1 MLSLSN
7 VHRDVPARKGR
18 FEILKGISFEA
29 KAGEVTALLGPN
41 GAGKTTTLSTA
52 QGIDPATSGTVRLLG
67 VDPYRAGAGLRSQ
80 VGVMLQEGGLPMAVT
95 GERLLQHLQRLYTHP
110 ADIDGLMDRLEIHDF
125 KDRQIRRLSGGQ
137 RQRLG
142 MAAALVG
149 RPKVVFLDEPSAG
162 LDPVSRRIVFELI
175 EELKTLGVCII
186 LTTHL
191 LEDAQRLA
199 DRVVLIQDG
208 RVEASGTVAELTSTG
223 FHPSLKV
230 KLSQRLSP
238 EQIADFPAPVPLG
251 QDRFSTD
258 DCLLWR
264 VSGIEAT
271 ADLHDISGLLRKH
284 NIMPVEFGLNGKSLE
299 DVFWEL
305 TAYDHA

>member
-7 VHRDVPARKGR
+7 VHRNVPTRKGR

-41 GAGKTTTLSTA
+41 GAGKTTTLSIA
-52 QGIDPATSGTVRLLG
+52 QGIDPASHGTVRLLG
-67 VDPYRAGAGLRSQ
+67 VDPYRAGAALRSQ

-95 GERLLQHLQRLYTHP
+95 GERLLQHLQRLYLHP
-110 ADIDGLMDRLEIHDF
+110 ASIDGLMDRLEIHSF

-142 MAAALVG
+142 MATALVG
-149 RPKVVFLDEPSAG
+149 RPQVVFLDEPSAG
-162 LDPVSRRIVFELI
+162 LDPVSRSIVFDLI
-175 EELKTLGVCII
+175 EELKSLGVCII

-199 DRVVLIQDG
+199 DQVVLIRDG
-208 RVEASGTVAELTSTG
+208 RVEAAGTVEELTSTG
-223 FHPSLKV
+223 LRPP
-230 KLSQRLSP
+230 LSFRLATP
-238 EQIADFPAPVPLG
+238 LTARQEEDFPAHLTLHSETISADSIVW
-251 QDRFSTD
+251 
-258 DCLLWR
+258 C
-264 VSGIEAT
+264 VAGIET
-271 ADLHDISGLLRKH
+271 PSDLHALTAWWVRHDLMPSDLGLT
-284 NIMPVEFGLNGKSLE
+284 GKSLE

-305 TAYDHA
+305 TAHDHA

>member
-7 VHRDVPARKGR
+7 VHRDVPTRKGR
-18 FEILKGISFEA
+18 FHILKGISFEA

-41 GAGKTTTLSTA
+41 GAGKTTTLSIA
-52 QGIDPATSGTVRLLG
+52 QGIDPVSSGRVQLLG
-67 VDPYRAGAGLRSQ
+67 VDPYRADAGLRSQ

-95 GERLLQHLQRLYTHP
+95 GEHLLEHLQRLYLHP
-110 ADIDGLMDRLEIHDF
+110 ADIDGLMERLEIHPF

-149 RPKVVFLDEPSAG
+149 RPRVVFLDEPSAG

-175 EELKTLGVCII
+175 EELKALGVCII

-199 DRVVLIQDG
+199 DHVVLIRDG
-208 RVEASGTVAELTSTG
+208 RVEAAGTVDELTATG
-223 FHPSLKV
+223 LRPPLAF
-230 KLSQRLSP
+230 RLETALTP
-238 EQIADFPAPVPLG
+238 QQQQDFPAQLSLSAEGVTG
-251 QDRFSTD
+251 GDVV
-258 DCLLWR
+258 WH
-264 VSGIEAT
+264 VAGIET
-271 ADLHDISGLLRKH
+271 PTDLHALTAWWVRHDL
-284 NIMPVEFGLNGKSLE
+284 MPVDLGLTGKSLE

-305 TAYDHA
+305 TTHDRA

>member
-7 VHRDVPARKGR
+7 VHREVRVRKGR
-18 FEILKGISFEA
+18 FHILKGISFEA

-41 GAGKTTTLSTA
+41 GAGKTTTLSIA

-67 VDPYRAGAGLRSQ
+67 VDPYRAGADLRSQ

-95 GERLLQHLQRLYTHP
+95 GERLLQHLQRLYRYP
-110 ADIDGLMDRLEIHDF
+110 ADIDGLMDRLQIHDY

-149 RPKVVFLDEPSAG
+149 RPKVIFLDEPSAG
-162 LDPVSRRIVFELI
+162 LDPVSRRIVFDLI
-175 EELKTLGVCII
+175 EELKSLGVCII

-199 DRVVLIQDG
+199 DHVVLIRDG
-208 RVEASGTVAELTSTG
+208 RVEAAGTVEELTSTG
-223 FHPSLKV
+223 LHPP
-230 KLSQRLSP
+230 LSFRLDTP
-238 EQIADFPAPVPLG
+238 LTAAQQHDFPTHLTL
-251 QDRFSTD
+251 STD
-258 DCLLWR
+258 EVAPTSLVWY
-264 VSGIEAT
+264 VSGIET
-271 ADLHDISGLLRKH
+271 PADLHALSAWWVRHDL
-284 NIMPVEFGLNGKSLE
+284 MPVDLGLTGKSLE
-299 DVFWEL
+299 DVFMEL
-305 TAYDHA
+305 TAHDHA

>member
-7 VHRDVPARKGR
+7 VHRDVPTRKGR
-18 FEILKGISFEA
+18 FHILKGISFEA

-41 GAGKTTTLSTA
+41 GAGKTTTLSIA
-52 QGIDPATSGTVRLLG
+52 QGIDPATSGVVRLLG
-67 VDPYRAGAGLRSQ
+67 VDPYRADAELRSQ

-95 GERLLQHLQRLYTHP
+95 GQRLLEHLQRLYLHP
-110 ADIDGLMDRLEIHDF
+110 ADIDGLMDRLEIRSF

-149 RPKVVFLDEPSAG
+149 LPCVVFLDEPSAG
-162 LDPVSRRIVFELI
+162 LDPVSRQIVFELI
-175 EELKTLGVCII
+175 EELKSLGVCII

-199 DRVVLIQDG
+199 DHVVLIRDG
-208 RVEASGTVAELTSTG
+208 KVEAAGTVDELTATG
-223 FHPSLKV
+223 LHPPLSFRLETP
-230 KLSQRLSP
+230 LTASQR
-238 EQIADFPAPVPLG
+238 QDFPAHLTL
-251 QDRFSTD
+251 STD
-258 DCLLWR
+258 AIEAGPVVWQ
-264 VSGIEAT
+264 VSGIET
-271 ADLHDISGLLRKH
+271 PADLHALTGWWLRH
-284 NIMPVEFGLNGKSLE
+284 DLMPVNLGLKGKSLE

-305 TAYDHA
+305 TAHDHA

>member
-7 VHRDVPARKGR
+7 VHRDVPTRKGR
-18 FEILKGISFEA
+18 FHILKGISFDA

-41 GAGKTTTLSTA
+41 GAGKTTTLSIA
-52 QGIDPATSGTVRLLG
+52 QGIDPASSGTVRLLD
-67 VDPYRAGAGLRSQ
+67 VDPYRAGAELRSQ

-95 GERLLQHLQRLYTHP
+95 GHRLLEHLQRLYLHP

-149 RPKVVFLDEPSAG
+149 RPRVVFLDEPSAG

-175 EELKTLGVCII
+175 EELKTHGVCII

-199 DRVVLIQDG
+199 DHVVLIRDG
-208 RVEASGTVAELTSTG
+208 KVEAAGTVEELTATG
-223 FHPSLKV
+223 LRPP
-230 KLSQRLSP
+230 LSFRLETPLTAS
-238 EQIADFPAPVPLG
+238 QQQDFPTHLALSAGPDAAGPAIW
-251 QDRFSTD
+251 Q
-258 DCLLWR
+258 
-264 VSGIEAT
+264 VSGIET
-271 ADLHDISGLLRKH
+271 PADLHALTGWWVRHDL
-284 NIMPVEFGLNGKSLE
+284 MPVDLGLTGKSLE

-305 TAYDHA
+305 TAHDHA

>member
-7 VHRDVPARKGR
+7 VHRDVPSRKGR
-18 FEILKGISFEA
+18 FHILKGISFEA

-41 GAGKTTTLSTA
+41 GAGKTTTLSIA
-52 QGIDPATSGTVRLLG
+52 QGIDPASSGTVRLLG

-95 GERLLQHLQRLYTHP
+95 GERLLQHLQRLYLHP
-110 ADIDGLMDRLEIHDF
+110 ADIEGLMTRLEIQPF
-125 KDRQIRRLSGGQ
+125 RDRPIRRLSGGQ

-149 RPKVVFLDEPSAG
+149 RPRVVFLDEPSAG
-162 LDPVSRRIVFELI
+162 LDPVSRQIVFDLI
-175 EELKTLGVCII
+175 EELKALGVCII

-199 DRVVLIQDG
+199 DHVVLIRDG
-208 RVEASGTVAELTSTG
+208 RVEAAGSVDGLTATG
-223 FHPSLKV
+223 LHPPLAF
-230 KLSQRLSP
+230 RLEAP
-238 EQIADFPAPVPLG
+238 LTAGQQQDFPSHLTLSSDEVSAGPGV
-251 QDRFSTD
+251 
-258 DCLLWR
+258 WY
-264 VSGIEAT
+264 VSGIEAPS
-271 ADLHDISGLLRKH
+271 DLHAVTAWWVRHDL
-284 NIMPVEFGLNGKSLE
+284 MPVDLGLTGKSLE

-305 TAYDHA
+305 TAHDA

>member
-7 VHRDVPARKGR
+7 VHREVRVRKGR
-18 FEILKGISFEA
+18 FHILKGISFEA

-41 GAGKTTTLSTA
+41 GAGKTTTLSIA

-67 VDPYRAGAGLRSQ
+67 VDPYRAGADLRSQ

-95 GERLLQHLQRLYTHP
+95 GERLLQHLQRLYRYP
-110 ADIDGLMDRLEIHDF
+110 ADIDGLMDRLQIHDY

-149 RPKVVFLDEPSAG
+149 RPKVIFLDEPSAG
-162 LDPVSRRIVFELI
+162 LDPVSRRIVFDLI
-175 EELKTLGVCII
+175 EELKSLGVCII

-199 DRVVLIQDG
+199 DHVVLIRDG
-208 RVEASGTVAELTSTG
+208 RVEAAGTVEELTSTG
-223 FHPSLKV
+223 LHPP
-230 KLSQRLSP
+230 LSFRLDTP
-238 EQIADFPAPVPLG
+238 LTAAQQDDFPAHLTL
-251 QDRFSTD
+251 STD
-258 DCLLWR
+258 EVAPTSLVWY
-264 VSGIEAT
+264 VSGIET
-271 ADLHDISGLLRKH
+271 PADLHALSAWWVRHDL
-284 NIMPVEFGLNGKSLE
+284 MPVDLGLTGKSLE
-299 DVFWEL
+299 DVFMEL
-305 TAYDHA
+305 TAHDHA